1 MEIQCDDVRKRL
13 VDDLTLQTQKFSHEY
28 PIAEYIRDLR
38 SFDPYAGY
46 RRLPGRVVDQCRR
59 IVDQY
64 GPESLE
70 QYHRLLLATLLDSI
84 ETRLSLLKIPAALTA
99 QTLEFASRIL
109 EDVKKP
115 RRGYFQHENDRFAKD
130 LAVCR
135 LKLLVCGPEVVD
147 LHSGFPRSY
156 LGIPPRTQILT
167 RALFFARATRG
178 FRPFYE
184 THMDRR
190 LIKFFSPEGYSRCYR
205 SLAELLAMNPGVKGV
220 MFGASWFVDPK
231 LDEISPELSYL
242 RTVPTENGARLFPAP
257 TTERAMRDAVRLSP
271 IRQRLFNE
279 GKYTPQSYI
288 IVWPRQSLIDWS
300 YDHAIDT

>member
-1 MEIQCDDVRKRL
+1 MEILRDDIRKRL
-13 VDDLTLQTQKFSHEY
+13 VDDLSQQTKKFSQRY
-28 PIAEYIRDLR
+28 PISDYIQDLQ
-38 SFDPYAGY
+38 SLDPFAGY
-46 RRLPGRVVDQCRR
+46 RRLPPQVKDRCRR
-59 IVDQY
+59 IVDEF

-70 QYHRLLLATLLDSI
+70 HYHRLLLATLLDSI
-84 ETRLSLLKIPAALTA
+84 ATRLSLLKIPADLSA
-99 QTLEFASRIL
+99 QTMEFANRIL
-109 EDVKKP
+109 GDVESP
-115 RRGYFQHENDRFAKD
+115 RRGYFRHENERFAKD

-147 LHSGFPRSY
+147 LHSGFPRSF
-156 LGIPPRTQILT
+156 LGVPPRKQFLG
-167 RALFFARATRG
+167 RLLFFAHSTRG

-190 LIKFFSPEGYSRCYR
+190 LIKSFSPEGYARCYQ
-205 SLAELLAMNPGVKGV
+205 SLAELLTLNPEVKGV

-242 RTVPTENGARLFPAP
+242 RTVPTENGARLFPSP
-257 TTERAMRDAVRLSP
+257 TTERALRDAIRLSP
-271 IRQRLFNE
+271 IRQQLYNE

-300 YDHAIDT
+300 HSKAIDT